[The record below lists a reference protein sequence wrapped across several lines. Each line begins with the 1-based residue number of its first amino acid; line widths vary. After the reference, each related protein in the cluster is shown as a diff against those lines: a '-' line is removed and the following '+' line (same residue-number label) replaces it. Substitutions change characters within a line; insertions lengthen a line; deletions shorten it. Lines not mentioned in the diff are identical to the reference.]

1 MTYQDEE
8 EQPLDPV
15 MERVRKKMIRLMVI
29 SIGIMMVGLLAVLF
43 AIIYRIGNN
52 PADQEVQATEVP
64 AGDPVE
70 LSLDLPAGTRI
81 VSSTVDNNRLVL
93 HTVTADGVAEFFII
107 DTRNGKLVGRISS
120 R

>member
-43 AIIYRIGNN
+43 AIIYRIGNA
-52 PADQEVQATEVP
+52 PPDQEVQSTDLP
-64 AGDPVE
+64 AGARVE
-70 LSLDLPAGTRI
+70 INLDLPAGTRI
-81 VSSTVDNNRLVL
+81 VSSTVENYRLVL
-93 HTVTADGVAEFFII
+93 HTMTADGVAEFFII
-107 DTRNGKLVGRISS
+107 DTRNGKLISRISS